1 MSPKLRSSAPSSPMS
16 PISKGSTRTPSQTPP
31 RKAPCCTKC
40 GRPRAGHP
48 RSGCPYTEKT
58 QSPEP
63 GIAEALGSLQL
74 IGPVDDKNAVRARH
88 RSLELAQTPG
98 VSVVPVSSISSRDL
112 ELISQPSR
120 VREESPDDGLNQRMR
135 RIVRWQET
143 LEVIADRPPPDPPLR
158 GKSVMPGTLLTPDSS
173 MFGSPACSPPP
184 PDRQPTAH
192 DHTPIPVTGSTGPRS
207 LARSLSVQEREAFLN
222 GLVESTQAPP
232 ASVFTIP
239 MDEIYRIQHS
249 AAKLGFHSR
258 IVAGED
264 NSDGW
269 LILGSDDK
277 AVQMLFEGVNG
288 KRKARKQSAPF
299 HVAATGAVVG
309 AVATFTGLAFS

>member
-1 MSPKLRSSAPSSPMS
+1 V
-16 PISKGSTRTPSQTPP
+16 
-31 RKAPCCTKC
+31 
-40 GRPRAGHP
+40 GHP
-48 RSGCPYTEKT
+48 RSGCPYSERT

-63 GIAEALGSLQL
+63 ALAEALGSLQL
-74 IGPVDDKNAVRARH
+74 IGPVDDKDAVRARH
-88 RSLELAQTPG
+88 RSLELPQAPG
-98 VSVVPVSSISSRDL
+98 VSVISVSSTSRGL

-135 RIVRWQET
+135 RVVRWQET
-143 LEVIADRPPPDPPLR
+143 LQVIADRPPPDPPLR
-158 GKSVMPGTLLTPDSS
+158 SKSVMPGTLFTPDSS
-173 MFGSPACSPPP
+173 IFGSPAGSPPP
-184 PDRQPTAH
+184 PDRPH
-192 DHTPIPVTGSTGPRS
+192 DHTPTPLVTGLTGPRS

-222 GLVESTQAPP
+222 GLAESAHAPP

-239 MDEIYRIQHS
+239 MEEIYRIQQS

-258 IVAGED
+258 IVAGEED
-264 NSDGW
+264 SNGW

-288 KRKARKQSAPF
+288 KGKAKKQSGAF